1 MEILPGNFS
10 RSDTS
15 AATFTLDA
23 EQYTS
28 AFADQVK
35 LAADE
40 AKKAA
45 EKKAID
51 NGTYIPSTASNAP
64 VALKSVFPVVC
75 YIPDS
80 PR

>member
-1 MEILPGNFS
+1 MGKSKYGKDADNF
-10 RSDTS
+10 DNGVHP
-15 AATFTLDA
+15 